1 MRPPTAPVGASHIA
15 TATRPC
21 RQRAGVNVPSGDTRT
36 ALPSGKTPQA
46 GRLAAARGPWWADV
60 VMVTGRRRHS
70 DCAAV
75 IVTGAAVIV
84 TGAAVIVTGA
94 AVIVTAPRS

>member
-1 MRPPTAPVGASHIA
+1 
-15 TATRPC
+15 
-21 RQRAGVNVPSGDTRT
+21 
-36 ALPSGKTPQA
+36 
-46 GRLAAARGPWWADV
+46 
-60 VMVTGRRRHS
+60 MVTGRRRHS